1 MIGWIWF
8 ALVQILSLLAM
19 VLGWIVL
26 IPFCLAQAWTMDTIS
41 TKDGRL
47 IDRWS
52 WHPLNQIYDNVED
65 GVSGQTAL
73 VWINGSLT
81 HYMPNAWAPWRAYCW
96 SAWRN
101 SCDSLKYVF
110 RWSNGP
116 FHRWQKGTFYVQA
129 GWNTSGLP
137 VLSMGRI

>member
-1 MIGWIWF
+1 MIGWLWF
-8 ALVQILSLLAM
+8 VVVQLFSLLAM
-19 VLGWIVL
+19 VIGWIVL

-52 WHPLNQIYDNVED
+52 WHPLNRIYYNVED

-73 VWINGSLT
+73 VWVNGALT
-81 HYMPNAWAPWRAYCW
+81 HYMPHAWAPWRAYCW

-110 RWSNGP
+110 HWSKGP
-116 FHRWQKGTFYVQA
+116 FRRWEKGAFYFQA
-129 GWNTSGLP
+129 GWNSSGLP
-137 VLSMGRI
+137 VLSMGRV